1 MKFKCY
7 LVAFVIAL
15 AGCRSYSETTQTCRE
30 SLQMEQLRKQ
40 VTELQTAVTSSRDL
54 QIRVDHFGAPD
65 TMGVQHL
72 ESSKA
77 ITVKDEIQTIG
88 SETKNVAD
96 TTRMGAQGTQ
106 EGTQENEKAKHPPDS
121 CIPYWMLAAALLFA
135 LIGLFTKK

>member
-1 MKFKCY
+1 MTFKYY
-7 LVAFVIAL
+7 LVSLVIVL

-40 VTELQTAVTSSRDL
+40 VTELQTAVTTSREL

-77 ITVKDEIQTIG
+77 ITVKDEKQTIG
-88 SETKNVAD
+88 NQTKNVAD
-96 TTRMGAQGTQ
+96 TTRMQGTQ

-121 CIPYWMLAAALLFA
+121 CIPYWMLATALLFA
-135 LIGLFTKK
+135 FIGLLTKK